1 MDCTIT
7 FGTSK
12 TRSRGFTLV
21 EMLIATAVGGLV
33 LSAVMAM
40 SLFSARSFAAIGNYV
55 DLDIK
60 SRTALDTMTSDI
72 RQADALVGAS
82 SNSLSFRMV
91 DISVTPHATNLLRYA
106 YDPTGKTLTRSY
118 LSQTTTLLTNCTFMQ
133 FALFQRNSIQTNSYE
148 QFVAADVA
156 SCKVIQLTWI
166 CSRDVLKGR
175 LVNTESVQSAKVVMR
190 KP

>member
-1 MDCTIT
+1 
-7 FGTSK
+7 
-12 TRSRGFTLV
+12 
-21 EMLIATAVGGLV
+21 MLIATAVGGLV

-72 RQADALVGAS
+72 RQALDLTTPCN
-82 SNSLSFRMV
+82 SNILTFHLV
-91 DISVTPHATNLLRYA
+91 DISTGTTNLLQYT
-106 YDPTGKTLTRSY
+106 YDPSGKTLRRSY
-118 LSQTTTLLTNCTFMQ
+118 LGQTTTLLTNCTFMQ
-133 FALFQRNSIQTNSYE
+133 FSLYQRNPIGGTYDQYPLDNFSQPGL
-148 QFVAADVA
+148 
-156 SCKVIQLTWI
+156 CKLIQLTWV

>member
-72 RQADALVGAS
+72 RQALDLSSAS
-82 SNSLSFRMV
+82 SNGLSFHMV
-91 DISVTPHATNLLRYA
+91 DIGTGTTNVLQYI
-106 YDPTGKTLTRSY
+106 YDPSGKTLRRSY
-118 LSQTTTLLTNCTFMQ
+118 LGQSTTLLTNCTFMQ

-148 QFVAADVA
+148 QFVTADVA

>member
-7 FGTSK
+7 STSK
-12 TRSRGFTLV
+12 TRCGGFTLV

-72 RQADALVGAS
+72 RQALDLSSAT
-82 SNSLSFRMV
+82 SNSLSFHLV
-91 DISVTPHATNLLRYA
+91 DIGTGATNVLQYT
-106 YDPTGKTLTRSY
+106 YDPSGKTLRRSY
-118 LSQTTTLLTNCTFMQ
+118 LGQTTMLLTNCTFMQ
-133 FALFQRNSIQTNSYE
+133 FSLYQRNPIGGTYDQYPLDSFSQPGL
-148 QFVAADVA
+148 
-156 SCKVIQLTWI
+156 CKLIQLTWV

>member
-7 FGTSK
+7 SQTSK
-12 TRSRGFTLV
+12 AGRRAFTLV
-21 EMLIATAVGGLV
+21 EMLIATAVGGLLLV
-33 LSAVMAM
+33 AVMSM
-40 SLFSARSFAAIGNYV
+40 SLFSARSFAAISNYV

-72 RQADALVGAS
+72 RQALDLSSAS
-82 SNSLSFRMV
+82 SNSLSFHLV
-91 DISVTPHATNLLRYA
+91 DINTGATNVLRYT

-118 LSQTTTLLTNCTFMQ
+118 LGYNKALLTNCTFMQ
-133 FALFQRNSIQTNSYE
+133 FALFNRTSVSNTYDQFTNSTPAY
-148 QFVAADVA
+148 
-156 SCKVIQLTWI
+156 CKVIQLTWV
-166 CSRDVLKGR
+166 CSRDVLGGR

>member
-7 FGTSK
+7 STSK
-12 TRSRGFTLV
+12 ARYHGFTLV
-21 EMLIATAVGGLV
+21 EMLVATAVGGLV
-33 LSAVMAM
+33 LAAVMAM
-40 SLFSARSFAAIGNYV
+40 SLFSARSFAAISNYV

-72 RQADALVGAS
+72 RQASDLFNAS
-82 SNSLSFRMV
+82 SNSLSFHLV
-91 DISVTPHATNLLRYA
+91 DIGTGATNVLQYT
-106 YDPTGKTLTRSY
+106 YDPSGKTLKRS
-118 LSQTTTLLTNCTFMQ
+118 LVNLGQTTTLLTNCTFMR
-133 FALFQRNSIQTNSYE
+133 FALFQRNSITNSYE
-148 QFVAADVA
+148 QYDAASVAT
-156 SCKVIQLTWI
+156 CKLIQLTWV